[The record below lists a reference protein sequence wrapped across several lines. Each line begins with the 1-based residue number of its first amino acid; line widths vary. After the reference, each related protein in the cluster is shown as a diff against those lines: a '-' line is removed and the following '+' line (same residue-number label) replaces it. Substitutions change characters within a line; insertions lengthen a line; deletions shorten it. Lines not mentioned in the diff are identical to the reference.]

1 MSARVLRKVA
11 TNGSSRGK
19 RISKI
24 SIFKANFLKQSE
36 AAPPKYLY
44 FLDDFAT
51 FSPFLN
57 TLFLEVNARVSD
69 KVVTSGTFRGKQTC
83 KNSIFEAIILNQKQ
97 RSATKK
103 SYIFYVDIRMFMPWE
118 TTFSIRVH
126 AFHRKQPPMALLEV
140 SEPQKLTL
148 RSYCSKSKTKE
159 CDQSNSCLCDSFRS
173 SITCSIIYFLKVSA
187 SVPLKVATKVL
198 LELKKSWKL
207 SIFRLLF

>member
-36 AAPPKYLY
+36 AALPKYLY

-51 FSPFLN
+51 FSPFLT

-69 KVVTSGTFRGKQTC
+69 KVVTSDTFRGKQTC

-103 SYIFYVDIRMFMPWE
+103 SYMFYVDIRMFMPWE
-118 TTFSIRVH
+118 TTHFLYQSAR
-126 AFHRKQPPMALLEV
+126 L
-140 SEPQKLTL
+140 S
-148 RSYCSKSKTKE
+148 SKAAT
-159 CDQSNSCLCDSFRS
+159 NGSFRRKWTS
-173 SITCSIIYFLKVSA
+173 KINITK
-187 SVPLKVATKVL
+187 
-198 LELKKSWKL
+198 
-207 SIFRLLF
+207 LLF